1 MQDDL
6 KKLDIEHEELK
17 KELEDRFEKEKQN
30 KLAEYQDKLRNAKG
44 KNDFQNVLLD
54 YQTAQLQVE
63 SQL

>member
-30 KLAEYQDKLRNAKG
+30 KLAEY
-44 KNDFQNVLLD
+44 
-54 YQTAQLQVE
+54 
-63 SQL
+63 